1 MGCSELA
8 GAGKTIFRNLLIKID
23 DIPISKKYG
32 CNSIYQFSWRVH
44 MYKPVIEMEKI
55 LRKEKEFYDDL
66 YRLENEKSEA
76 ILKRDWKLL
85 EAISLDQSGLFPDIE
100 KMESRR
106 EELIEEYRKVNNLD
120 DLDRV
125 VKLRDIVLSMD
136 EDSSLHMLQLGIDLR
151 EVIVKVNSLVKTNN
165 VLINDNLE
173 FFNILISGLKNGR
186 NDRIGYDSRGK
197 EDNIKTAA
205 PVIFNQT
212 A

>member
-1 MGCSELA
+1 
-8 GAGKTIFRNLLIKID
+8 
-23 DIPISKKYG
+23 
-32 CNSIYQFSWRVH
+32 